1 MRSLKSQGW
10 IRSGQ
15 EAISICSVAD
25 AEMPKVG
32 EQIEIG
38 SEIFTVRAV
47 RSIDTHGTFAITV
60 DRRPGLAS

>member
-1 MRSLKSQGW
+1 M
-10 IRSGQ
+10 
-15 EAISICSVAD
+15 CSVAD

-38 SEIFTVRAV
+38 SEIFRAV
-47 RSIDTHGTFAITV
+47 RAIDTHGTFAITV

>member
-1 MRSLKSQGW
+1 M
-10 IRSGQ
+10 
-15 EAISICSVAD
+15 CSVAD

-47 RSIDTHGTFAITV
+47 RAIDTHGTFAITV